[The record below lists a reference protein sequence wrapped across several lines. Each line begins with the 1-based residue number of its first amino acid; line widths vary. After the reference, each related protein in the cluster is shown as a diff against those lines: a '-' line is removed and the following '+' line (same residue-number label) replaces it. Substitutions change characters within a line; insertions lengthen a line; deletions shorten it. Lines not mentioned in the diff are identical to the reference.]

1 MTKSNG
7 IADKASLA
15 LLSISLIGM
24 KRKDNRVTDFANENY
39 VANPGT
45 PQVKVQSSADKGYYR
60 KNKYQRSDFEDILL
74 TAGQARAHY
83 RKATTAWDDK
93 FRIIAG
99 ENIMPFMTSMAQFKE
114 RFLLGI
120 EEKCRILPQIIK
132 RNKHLL
138 NDMYDV
144 DDYITNPALFKQEFG
159 FKYRIY
165 PIPMKDHLVVELE
178 GEIIEDVHKQMD
190 KDREEE
196 VQNMMSDLWKRFAAP
211 VAKMVERLAD
221 EKPNFRKTLI
231 SNIEE
236 QVTFLSQMNL
246 TRDKQMNEL
255 LTEAHNRLCAFTPGQ
270 LKTDS
275 AAREQTRKDA
285 QDILNKV
292 AAITGKK

>member
-1 MTKSNG
+1 
-7 IADKASLA
+7 
-15 LLSISLIGM
+15 M

-39 VANPGT
+39 VADPAT
-45 PQVKVQSSADKGYYR
+45 TKAKKVSAGDKGHYQ
-60 KNKYQRSDFEDILL
+60 KKKYQRSDFEDILL
-74 TAGQARAHY
+74 TAGQARAQY
-83 RKATTAWDDK
+83 RKTTTAWDDK

-99 ENIMPFMTSMAQFKE
+99 ENIMAYMTNMAQFKE
-114 RFLLGI
+114 RFLLGV
-120 EEKCRILPQIIK
+120 EEKCRILPQIIR

-138 NDMYDV
+138 DDMYDV
-144 DDYITNPALFKQEFG
+144 DDYITNPTLFRQEFN

-165 PIPMKDHLVVELE
+165 PIPLKDHLVVDLE
-178 GEIIEDVHKQMD
+178 SEIIDDVHRQMD
-190 KDREEE
+190 KDRDEE
-196 VQNMMSDLWKRFAAP
+196 VQTMMSDLWKRFAAP

-231 SNIEE
+231 SNVEE

-255 LTEAHNRLCAFTPGQ
+255 LTEAHNRLCALTPGQ
-270 LKTDS
+270 LKADR

-285 QDILNKV
+285 QEILDKV